1 MGVDVLAS
9 VLAVAQGSGA
19 ISAIVE
25 DGYHDPDY
33 RHEYWRHYSRVF
45 APPVAVTKRIHFFA
59 EPAKELVDLNDD
71 ELVLRADLDYVG
83 YSVIRPVGR
92 GRSAELFFGRL
103 TISWSTS
110 PA

>member
-1 MGVDVLAS
+1 MGWARIECSVVDLSIRDHGLHIAAGVGVDVLAS

-71 ELVLRADLDYVG
+71 ELVLR
-83 YSVIRPVGR
+83 
-92 GRSAELFFGRL
+92 GRS
-103 TISWSTS
+103 
-110 PA
+110 